1 MSKVWADQAIT
12 DRAELIVLLALAD
25 YANDE
30 GVAWPSIDSIASK
43 GRLFPR
49 TVFRVLDRLKRAGK
63 IHIDSGGGKHQTN
76 RYVIIVNPVMV
87 TVSNPVT
94 VTPPVRETVFPTPP
108 NPVFEGT
115 PKTPDPSGTVSDPKK
130 RKDKAASLSPSAVFD
145 EWNSKANQ
153 LPKCRQLSDK
163 RSHSLKAR
171 LRDPFF
177 CEHWISAITRIHDSS
192 FCCGSNNRG
201 WKADFDWFIQPD
213 TVVRIM
219 EGKYDNNNPVA
230 GVKSS
235 LTAQIARDV
244 LR

>member
-1 MSKVWADQAIT
+1 MSKVWADQTIT
-12 DRAELIVLLALAD
+12 DHQDLIVLLAIAD
-25 YANDE
+25 YANDD
-30 GVAWPSIDSIASK
+30 GVAWPSIDSIAQKS
-43 GRLFPR
+43 RFSR
-49 TVFRVLDRLKRAGK
+49 RSVFYVLDRLKKADK
-63 IHIDSGGGKHQTN
+63 LSIKTGGGRASSTYKIKTYQ
-76 RYVIIVNPVMV
+76 PCKDC
-87 TVSNPVT
+87 
-94 VTPPVRETVFPTPP
+94 TPPVQGLHGTRASTCTA
-108 NPVFEGT
+108 PVQNGIAVLHPIRKE
-115 PKTPDPSGTVSDPKK
+115 SSVEPKK
-130 RKDKAASLSPSAVFD
+130 RKDKIASLSPSAVFD

>member
-1 MSKVWADQAIT
+1 MSRVWADQTIT
-12 DRAELIVLLALAD
+12 NQTELLVLLAIAD
-25 YANDE
+25 YANGD
-30 GVAWPSIDSIASK
+30 GIAWPSVESIALK
-43 GRLFPR
+43 ARLYPR
-49 TVFRVLDRLKRAGK
+49 SVFRVLDRLKKTGK
-63 IHIDSGGGKHQTN
+63 LRIESGGGKQTN
-76 RYVIIVNPVMV
+76 HYKITLSTASVSVSTPPPPKTPHVPEAV
-87 TVSNPVT
+87 TVRQGT
-94 VTPPVRETVFPTPP
+94 
-108 NPVFEGT
+108 PVFGV
-115 PKTPDPSGTVSDPKK
+115 PSKTPDPSGTVIDPKK
-130 RKDKAASLSPSAVFD
+130 RKDKIASLSPSAVFD